1 MAFKRTVFIRSQR
14 GCSWSPLRKYFDL
27 HRTTELNSTVDLR
40 LKVNTDEVSTTITE
54 ESEQS
59 KGNYNREPPEDC
71 AESTKQQKAIYAI
84 P

>member
-1 MAFKRTVFIRSQR
+1 M
-14 GCSWSPLRKYFDL
+14 RKYFDL